1 MMEVNL
7 QHRDYALIAQNSRVG
22 KKLTSWIS
30 VVHRQDLQISVGAIA
45 LNIMSSDRSTTR
57 IGFYILSVFL
67 GMLAALS
74 YTLSVESPQVVE
86 AAAGDD
92 IVGYA
97 WSSNIG
103 WLSMNSKNP
112 GSGGG
117 NYGVDVDNFGRL
129 SGYAWSSNIGW
140 VSFNAGDVSGCPGGG
155 ACQGQ
160 VNSDYTV
167 SGWARALS
175 PTGAAAA
182 NAGGWDG
189 WISLSGA
196 NYAVTVDSVTCDWDG
211 WAWGSVVVGWLNFN
225 GSGGNVLASDASN
238 LHACPKPNLT
248 PAASLSSGGDFDY
261 AAGVW
266 NGVLINIRVDNNG
279 TGDADPSI
287 TAWQIAALTSGVIN
301 NPAITAGSWDVQQ
314 IDIDGV
320 PIGDVAIEVTVD
332 EPDDI
337 LEIDESLA
345 DNTRYFTFNFPLPD
359 PLLFIPQKYPVP

>member
-175 PTGAAAA
+175 PTGAVYSAKIPRPVR
-182 NAGGWDG
+182 AGMKRVTVSSLPYPRYNTRHGNVTPHLPPYRTL
-189 WISLSGA
+189 SLS
-196 NYAVTVDSVTCDWDG
+196 
-211 WAWGSVVVGWLNFN
+211 L
-225 GSGGNVLASDASN
+225 
-238 LHACPKPNLT
+238 
-248 PAASLSSGGDFDY
+248 
-261 AAGVW
+261 
-266 NGVLINIRVDNNG
+266 
-279 TGDADPSI
+279 
-287 TAWQIAALTSGVIN
+287 
-301 NPAITAGSWDVQQ
+301 
-314 IDIDGV
+314 
-320 PIGDVAIEVTVD
+320 
-332 EPDDI
+332 
-337 LEIDESLA
+337 
-345 DNTRYFTFNFPLPD
+345 
-359 PLLFIPQKYPVP
+359 

>member
-117 NYGVDVDNFGRL
+117 NYGG
-129 SGYAWSSNIGW
+129 
-140 VSFNAGDVSGCPGGG
+140 
-155 ACQGQ
+155 
-160 VNSDYTV
+160 
-167 SGWARALS
+167 
-175 PTGAAAA
+175 
-182 NAGGWDG
+182 
-189 WISLSGA
+189 
-196 NYAVTVDSVTCDWDG
+196 
-211 WAWGSVVVGWLNFN
+211 
-225 GSGGNVLASDASN
+225 
-238 LHACPKPNLT
+238 
-248 PAASLSSGGDFDY
+248 
-261 AAGVW
+261 
-266 NGVLINIRVDNNG
+266 
-279 TGDADPSI
+279 
-287 TAWQIAALTSGVIN
+287 
-301 NPAITAGSWDVQQ
+301 
-314 IDIDGV
+314 
-320 PIGDVAIEVTVD
+320 
-332 EPDDI
+332 
-337 LEIDESLA
+337 
-345 DNTRYFTFNFPLPD
+345 
-359 PLLFIPQKYPVP
+359 